1 MHLTALKKK
10 TNTLCQSTLSN
21 FTPFAE
27 EQDFCCIT
35 LDYLINEQD
44 GIGEQGGKF
53 LKILKRAGWN
63 KRAEGAKKIA
73 SINEQKGNP
82 SCFNF
87 QMKISYSFL
96 LLCDRKVIRYLLGI
110 VLVNY

>member
-1 MHLTALKKK
+1 MVVK
-10 TNTLCQSTLSN
+10 TSTLG
-21 FTPFAE
+21 
-27 EQDFCCIT
+27 I

>member
-1 MHLTALKKK
+1 MVLALNSLQIGLMSGLLFK
-10 TNTLCQSTLSN
+10 LS
-21 FTPFAE
+21 
-27 EQDFCCIT
+27 T

-87 QMKISYSFL
+87 QMKISYSVL